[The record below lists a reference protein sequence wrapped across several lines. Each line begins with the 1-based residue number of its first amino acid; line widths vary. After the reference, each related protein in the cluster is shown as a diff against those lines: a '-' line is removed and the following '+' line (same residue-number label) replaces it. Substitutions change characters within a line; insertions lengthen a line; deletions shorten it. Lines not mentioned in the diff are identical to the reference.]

1 MKRRSRPLKPAR
13 RRCDERSRRD
23 LLPPGYG
30 GPPAFPTRPVDLP
43 PPCGAGGHVHC
54 GVPRALGDRLA
65 AQGAVGGRGAGAQ
78 PGGRSLAAAAA
89 GSGLLVQLVPELP
102 ARTFRL
108 PRRHADRHPVRLG
121 NGDQPRVPRHHLPG
135 IRDLAADPTAGVGA
149 SADHLLADA
158 GALARLRNLPRRNL
172 HHHAQRDRRR
182 ALDRSALLS
191 GGALDGVE
199 QLGHL
204 PAHHPAWRAALDRG
218 WLRGR
223 HRHHLERGGGSGD
236 DLGWRWRDP
245 IERRRWPGVLHL
257 ELLHRLLL
265 SAHRGR
271 HDQHRHRRVHLE
283 RDHPQAR
290 LNGHPLAEDT
300 MSEAASGE
308 GSVLRAGI
316 TAGEIEVSH
325 VSKGY
330 GDARFHTE
338 VVRDC
343 SFTVERNKLTVMIG
357 PSGCGKSTL
366 IRLLAGFE
374 KPSSGT
380 IAINGQPVTGPR
392 RDRLVL
398 FQESALF
405 PWMNTWDN
413 ILYGPRA
420 RGETTKQT
428 LELAEFLLNKVGL
441 AQFRRK
447 YPTQLSGGMQ
457 RRAELARAMINNPAV
472 MILDEPFRG
481 LDAMTK
487 VLMWEYYA
495 ALFEE
500 TRRTN
505 FFVTTD
511 IDEAI
516 FLADRLL
523 IMSNM
528 PTRVRAVLEIDLPRP
543 RTQLDLVENDRANE
557 IKMQALSILHEEAMK
572 SFSRGSKAAA
582 DFVDAYSKRVSR
594 T

>member
-1 MKRRSRPLKPAR
+1 
-13 RRCDERSRRD
+13 
-23 LLPPGYG
+23 
-30 GPPAFPTRPVDLP
+30 
-43 PPCGAGGHVHC
+43 
-54 GVPRALGDRLA
+54 
-65 AQGAVGGRGAGAQ
+65 
-78 PGGRSLAAAAA
+78 
-89 GSGLLVQLVPELP
+89 
-102 ARTFRL
+102 
-108 PRRHADRHPVRLG
+108 
-121 NGDQPRVPRHHLPG
+121 
-135 IRDLAADPTAGVGA
+135 
-149 SADHLLADA
+149 
-158 GALARLRNLPRRNL
+158 
-172 HHHAQRDRRR
+172 
-182 ALDRSALLS
+182 
-191 GGALDGVE
+191 
-199 QLGHL
+199 
-204 PAHHPAWRAALDRG
+204 
-218 WLRGR
+218 
-223 HRHHLERGGGSGD
+223 
-236 DLGWRWRDP
+236 
-245 IERRRWPGVLHL
+245 
-257 ELLHRLLL
+257 
-265 SAHRGR
+265 
-271 HDQHRHRRVHLE
+271 
-283 RDHPQAR
+283 
-290 LNGHPLAEDT
+290 
-300 MSEAASGE
+300 MSEAASGD

-316 TAGEIEVSH
+316 TAGEIEVSQ

-330 GDARFHTE
+330 GDAHFHTE

-582 DFVDAYSKRVSR
+582 DFVDAYSKRVNR